1 MLHLKPFLF
10 VKGSPNPTTKSM
22 IVTGA
27 GLDKVWRTSIL
38 SMITGPWALGSVLA
52 QMLKEQLHK
61 PHIFKPV
68 VLQKKILIK
77 KKEVEDVFNST
88 KHMWKKKWIHYV
100 LGKKRTHYMLIRL
113 INLQVLS
120 LNLDTDLQ
128 GKLKSQEAAS
138 WAQDFHVNG

>member
-1 MLHLKPFLF
+1 
-10 VKGSPNPTTKSM
+10 M
-22 IVTGA
+22 ILTGA
-27 GLDKVWRTSIL
+27 GLENIYLINDNW
-38 SMITGPWALGSVLA
+38 PLGSVVA

-113 INLQVLS
+113 INL
-120 LNLDTDLQ
+120 
-128 GKLKSQEAAS
+128 
-138 WAQDFHVNG
+138 

>member
-1 MLHLKPFLF
+1 M
-10 VKGSPNPTTKSM
+10 
-22 IVTGA
+22 
-27 GLDKVWRTSIL
+27 
-38 SMITGPWALGSVLA
+38 
-52 QMLKEQLHK
+52 
-61 PHIFKPV
+61 
-68 VLQKKILIK
+68 
-77 KKEVEDVFNST
+77 EDVFNST